1 MTLTSMPEAPS
12 NASPPR
18 PPSLLKKHGL
28 FAKKKLGQ
36 NFLVDLGLA
45 RRIVAL
51 AGLPEGETVVELGVG
66 LGTLTLALAERASR
80 VIGYEIDEELINILR
95 EEKLLPENVA
105 LRQGDILRLDY
116 RKLSRELG
124 RPLILFGNLPY
135 YLSSRL
141 LYRLLEEREALDF
154 AVFMFQKEVVDRL
167 LAEPGSREYGQLSV
181 YLRLTC
187 RAQRLLTLSPGN
199 FYPPPEVKSSVIK
212 IEVIRKE
219 LPHEETLKRLL
230 KTAFSARRKKLA
242 KNLTALGLSQK
253 EAEGLL
259 EKIGLSP
266 NIRAEEVAPEKFLA
280 LAELLAPKDARSHQG
295 A

>member
-12 NASPPR
+12 NASPPK
-18 PPSLLKKHGL
+18 PASLLKKHGL
-28 FAKKKLGQ
+28 FAKKRLGQ

-66 LGTLTLALAERASR
+66 LGTLTLALAEKASR
-80 VIGYEIDEELINILR
+80 VIGYELDEELLAILK
-95 EEKLLPENVA
+95 EEKFLPENVI
-105 LRQGDILRLDY
+105 LRQGDILKLDY
-116 RKLSRELG
+116 RKLSKELG

-141 LYRLLEEREALDF
+141 LYKLLEEREALDF

-167 LAEPGSREYGQLSV
+167 LAGPGSRDYGQLSV
-181 YLRLTC
+181 YLKLTC
-187 RAQRLLTLSPGN
+187 RARRLLTLSPGN

-212 IEVIRKE
+212 IEVTRKK

-230 KTAFSARRKKLA
+230 KAAFSARRKKLA
-242 KNLTALGLSQK
+242 KNLSALGISQK
-253 EAEGLL
+253 EAQGLL
-259 EKIGLSP
+259 EEADLPP
-266 NIRAEEVAPEKFLA
+266 NVRAEEVPPEKFLT
-280 LAELLAPKDARSHQG
+280 LAGLLAPRDARNRQG